1 MSQKPISLNPDDLQV
16 ESLTTYMPIL
26 QPMTGTG
33 ASDAPAI
40 CSCFGSCDIY
50 CNGGSIQ

>member
-1 MSQKPISLNPDDLQV
+1 MSIKPISLNPDDLQV
-16 ESLTTYMPIL
+16 ESLSTYTPIL

-40 CSCFGSCDIY
+40 CSCFGSCDQF
-50 CNGGSIQ
+50 CGGGTFA